1 MNIRKRDSLVI
12 LNSLNGGVV
21 PTRGIQH
28 IMVGRTEEAKQ
39 IMTDLDNIKS
49 GLSVVRFFV
58 GSFGSGKS
66 FIQGFIKQLAF
77 NEKFVVA
84 SADFSPER
92 RLYGSEGKAVSIYSE
107 LIKNLSTAT
116 QPEGNALPKIIDRW
130 INECQKEV
138 LNEMGLDF
146 DAIETL
152 EVVAA
157 VEEKIKNV
165 VNQLDEFTGGFEF
178 SRILIQYFTGFLQ
191 ENVELQRCALKWLRG
206 EYGTR
211 TEAKNDLGLRE
222 IIADDNWYNYLKVLS
237 QFIKLIGYSGLVVN
251 FDEAINLYKI
261 THVQTREKN
270 YETIL
275 KMYNDILQGNV
286 EGLYITFSGTNEF
299 LEDERRGLYSYGA
312 LKRRLEINQ
321 YETDEYRDFEQPV
334 ISLTPLKND
343 EVFILLQRLRDIHAA
358 HYSYETTI
366 TEDEIKNYMI
376 EMYNLPGAE
385 EFLTV
390 GDIIRRFLGALNIL
404 QQNSNFDRETIFGQQ
419 IEEEKIEKTKSRFSI
434 SEG

>member
-92 RLYGSEGKAVSIYSE
+92 RLYGNEGKAVSIYSE

-152 EVVAA
+152 EVVKA
-157 VEEKIKNV
+157 VEEKIKDV

-206 EYGTR
+206 EYGTK
-211 TEAKNDLGLRE
+211 TEAKTDLGLRE

-334 ISLTPLKND
+334 IRLTPLKND

-358 HYSYETTI
+358 HYSYGTTI
-366 TEDEIKNYMI
+366 TENEIKNYMI

-385 EFLTV
+385 DFLTV

-404 QQNSNFDRETIFGQQ
+404 QQNPTFDRETIFGQQ
-419 IEEEKIEKTKSRFSI
+419 IEEEKVKKNKSRFSV

>member
-92 RLYGSEGKAVSIYSE
+92 RLYGSEGKAVSIYAE

-146 DAIETL
+146 DAIETF
-152 EVVAA
+152 EVVKA
-157 VEEKIKNV
+157 VEEKIKDV

-334 ISLTPLKND
+334 IRLTPLKND

-366 TEDEIKNYMI
+366 TENEIKNYMI

-385 EFLTV
+385 DFLTV

-404 QQNSNFDRETIFGQQ
+404 QQNPTFDRETIFVQQ
-419 IEEEKIEKTKSRFSI
+419 IEEEKVKKNKSRFSV

>member
-1 MNIRKRDSLVI
+1 MKIRKRDSLVI

-138 LNEMGLDF
+138 LNEMRLDF

-191 ENVELQRCALKWLRG
+191 ENIELQRCALKWLRG

-299 LEDERRGLYSYGA
+299 LENERRGLYSYGA

-334 ISLTPLKND
+334 IRLNPLKND

-358 HYSYETTI
+358 HYSYETTT

-385 EFLTV
+385 DFLTV

-404 QQNSNFDRETIFGQQ
+404 QQNPNFDRETIFGQQ
-419 IEEEKIEKTKSRFSI
+419 IEEEKIEKTKSRFSV

>member
-1 MNIRKRDSLVI
+1 MKIRKRDSLVI

-49 GLSVVRFFV
+49 GVSVVRFFV

-138 LNEMGLDF
+138 LNEMELDF

-178 SRILIQYFTGFLQ
+178 SRILIQYFTGFLK

-211 TEAKNDLGLRE
+211 TDAKNDLGLRE

-237 QFIKLIGYSGLVVN
+237 QFIKLIGYSGLVLN

-312 LKRRLEINQ
+312 LKRRLAINQ

-334 ISLTPLKND
+334 IRLTPLKND
-343 EVFILLQRLRDIHAA
+343 EVFILLQRLRDIHAT

-376 EMYNLPGAE
+376 KMYNLPGAE
-385 EFLTV
+385 GFLTV

-404 QQNSNFDRETIFGQQ
+404 QQNPNFDRETIFGQQ
-419 IEEEKIEKTKSRFSI
+419 IEEAKIEKTKSRFSV

>member
-92 RLYGSEGKAVSIYSE
+92 RLYGNEGKAVSIYSE

-152 EVVAA
+152 EVVKA
-157 VEEKIKNV
+157 VEEKIKDV

-222 IIADDNWYNYLKVLS
+222 IISDDNWYNYLKVLS

-334 ISLTPLKND
+334 IRLTPLKND

-366 TEDEIKNYMI
+366 TENEIKNYMI

-385 EFLTV
+385 DFLTV

-404 QQNSNFDRETIFGQQ
+404 QQNPTFDRETIFGQQ
-419 IEEEKIEKTKSRFSI
+419 IEEKKVKKNKSRFSV

>member
-1 MNIRKRDSLVI
+1 
-12 LNSLNGGVV
+12 
-21 PTRGIQH
+21 
-28 IMVGRTEEAKQ
+28 MVGRTEEAKQ

-92 RLYGSEGKAVSIYSE
+92 RLYGSEGKAVSIYAE

-146 DAIETL
+146 DAIETF
-152 EVVAA
+152 EVVKA
-157 VEEKIKNV
+157 VEEKIKDV

-334 ISLTPLKND
+334 IRLTPLKND

-366 TEDEIKNYMI
+366 TENEIKNYMI

-385 EFLTV
+385 DFLTV

-404 QQNSNFDRETIFGQQ
+404 QQNPTFDRETIFVQQ
-419 IEEEKIEKTKSRFSI
+419 IEEEKVKKNKSRFSV

>member
-66 FIQGFIKQLAF
+66 FIQEFIKQLAF

-92 RLYGSEGKAVSIYSE
+92 RLYGNEGKAVSIYSE

-138 LNEMGLDF
+138 LNEIGLDF

-237 QFIKLIGYSGLVVN
+237 QFIKSIGYSGLVVN

-261 THVQTREKN
+261 THAQTREKN

-312 LKRRLEINQ
+312 LKRRLEFNQ

-334 ISLTPLKND
+334 IRLTPLKND
-343 EVFILLQRLRDIHAA
+343 EVFILLQRLRDIHAT

-385 EFLTV
+385 DFLTV

-404 QQNSNFDRETIFGQQ
+404 QQNPTFDRETIFGQQ
-419 IEEEKIEKTKSRFSI
+419 IEGEKVKKNKSRFSV